1 MARPL
6 RLEFP
11 DAIYH
16 VTTRGNDGEDVFLD
30 EQDRKLFLQVLGE
43 VVLRSGW
50 IVHAYVL
57 MNNHYHLLVETP
69 KANLSRGMRQL
80 NGVYTQRFNSAHNS
94 EGRVFHGRFN
104 AILIERNTCLL
115 DLCRHVVLNPLR
127 LKAVKNISRYRWS
140 SYPATA
146 GEAQTPAW
154 LNTSWILGQLGRNAV
169 VSRRKYAEYVE
180 AGIGLPSPLVRV
192 KSQILLGSTAF
203 VNKMK
208 QRLAV
213 SVSASN
219 IKKKVKRPGLAS
231 LFPLKIRKDKS
242 LRNEVIRSAYRD
254 YAYTMAD
261 IAEAAHIHF
270 STVSKV
276 IKAGEQLRSGK

>member
-6 RLEFP
+6 RIEFP

-16 VTTRGNDGEDVFLD
+16 VTTRGNEGGEVFLE
-30 EQDRKLFLQVLGE
+30 EQDRVLFLQVLGE

-50 IVHAYVL
+50 IIHAYVL
-57 MNNHYHLLVETP
+57 MDNHYHLLVETP
-69 KANLSRGMRQL
+69 KVNLSRGMRQL

-94 EGRVFHGRFN
+94 GGRVFQGRFK
-104 AILIERNTCLL
+104 AILVERKAYLL
-115 DLCRHVVLNPLR
+115 DLCRHVILNPLR

-140 SYPATA
+140 SYRATA
-146 GEAQTPAW
+146 GEVQAPVW
-154 LNTSWILGQLGRNAV
+154 LTTDWILGNFANTATAAQ
-169 VSRRKYAEYVE
+169 RKYADYVA
-180 AGIGLPSPLVRV
+180 AGVGLPSPLSKV

-208 QRLAV
+208 QRLSGEV
-213 SVSASN
+213 SVN
-219 IKKKVKRPGLAS
+219 RDRKKVKRPGLGS

-242 LRNEVIRSAYRD
+242 LRNETIRHAYRE
-254 YAYTMAD
+254 YAYTMAE
-261 IAEAAHIHF
+261 IADAAHIHF

-276 IKAGEQLRSGK
+276 IKTGEQV